1 MMRPPLLDIMILIG
15 CPKEKEI
22 PWGVNGKKFFFWGG
36 GGGGGSEGEEYK
48 EYIILCILYS
58 PFFLSYLK

>member
-1 MMRPPLLDIMILIG
+1 MRPPLLDIMILIG

-22 PWGVNGKKFFFWGG
+22 PWGVKGEIFLGG
-36 GGGGGSEGEEYK
+36 GRGEGGGSEGEEYK
-48 EYIILCILYS
+48 EYTILCILYS